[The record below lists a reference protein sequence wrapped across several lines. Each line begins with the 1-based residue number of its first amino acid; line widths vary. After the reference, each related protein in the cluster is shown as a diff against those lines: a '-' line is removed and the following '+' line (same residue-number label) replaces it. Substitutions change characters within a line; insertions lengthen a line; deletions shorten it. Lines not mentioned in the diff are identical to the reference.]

1 VALSS
6 ARFGREPSAGFPSR
20 RTFACLALVTV
31 GFALYVSLLPFRLRA
46 IPLDAAWEDFLLA
59 MSSWPQNVP
68 RVNFLANVLL
78 FVPVGF
84 GLCGALRADRVPRL
98 TLRALL
104 VVLGASVA
112 ASLAAEFLQ
121 EFAPGRVVSAP
132 DVLAQTTGCWVGI
145 VVWLGVGPEL
155 IHWIRETRRRTHHD
169 RVTRALVAYAAFWA
183 FANLAP
189 FDITLNVDRLANRW
203 RDGEIVLIPFASNLP
218 PARLW
223 WDAVVT
229 AVSAVPLG
237 ALLLVGWQPRDQRR
251 SVAAV
256 MGIGVAA
263 LVALETA
270 QIFIRSHG
278 SDMTD
283 VVCGAVGVA
292 IGTLVGIWTFDRKL
306 DAPDDDTFVR
316 WAWLGLA
323 AWCLML
329 GAYHW
334 QPFDF
339 VTDESLVRQKLAR
352 ISFVPL
358 AGYRS
363 GSDLNAFNTLLAKIG
378 LAIPF
383 GGITSFALGSLA
395 RRPIPFALAWVS
407 LAGVV
412 FAAIEFGQFFLPTRV
427 PDPSD
432 VWLGIAGSG
441 LGIWLVR
448 WLRSGYKVRPTPQ
461 DG

>member
-1 VALSS
+1 
-6 ARFGREPSAGFPSR
+6 
-20 RTFACLALVTV
+20 LAVVTV
-31 GFALYVSLLPFRLRA
+31 AFALYVSLLPFRLQA
-46 IPLDAAWEDFLLA
+46 VPLDAAWDDFLLA
-59 MSSWPQNVP
+59 MSSWPQRVP

-84 GLCGALRADRVPRL
+84 GLCGAWRADRQPRL
-98 TLRALL
+98 TLGALF
-104 VVLGASVA
+104 VVLSASVA

-121 EFAPGRVVSAP
+121 EFAPRRVVSAS
-132 DVLAQTTGCWVGI
+132 DVLAQTIGCWVGI
-145 VVWLGVGPEL
+145 AAWLGVGPEL
-155 IHWIRETRRRTHHD
+155 IHRIRETRRQTHHD
-169 RVTRALVAYAAFWA
+169 LVTRGLVAYAAIWA

-218 PARLW
+218 LARLW

-237 ALLLVGWQPRDQRR
+237 ALLLVGWQPRGQRR

-256 MGIGVAA
+256 MGIGVTA
-263 LVALETA
+263 LVTLEIA

-292 IGTLVGIWTFDRKL
+292 LGVLVGVRMFDRRL
-306 DAPDDDTFVR
+306 DAPAGDTLAR
-316 WAWLGLA
+316 WAWIGLG

-339 VTDESLVRQKLAR
+339 GVDESLVRQKLAR
-352 ISFVPL
+352 ISLIPL

-383 GGITSFALGSLA
+383 GGITSFALGGLA
-395 RRPIPFALAWVS
+395 ARPIPFVLVWVS
-407 LAGVV
+407 LSAAV
-412 FAAIEFGQFFLPTRV
+412 FGAIEVGQFFLPSRF

-448 WLRSGYKVRPTPQ
+448 WLRSGYKAPRPLQ
-461 DG
+461 GR

>member
-1 VALSS
+1 MS
-6 ARFGREPSAGFPSR
+6 PGFPSR
-20 RTFACLALVTV
+20 RTFAWLAALIMA
-31 GFALYVSLLPFRLRA
+31 FALYVSLLPFRLQA
-46 IPLDAAWEDFLLA
+46 VPLDAAWNDFLLA

-84 GLCGALRADRVPRL
+84 GLCGALRADREPRL
-98 TLRALL
+98 TLRALC
-104 VVLGASVA
+104 VVLFASVA
-112 ASLAAEFLQ
+112 ASLTAEFLQ
-121 EFAPGRVVSAP
+121 EFAPGRVVSGP
-132 DVLAQTTGCWVGI
+132 DVLAQTTGCCVGI
-145 VVWLGVGPEL
+145 VVWLGIGPEL

-169 RVTRALVAYAAFWA
+169 RVTRALVAYAAFWV

-203 RDGEIVLIPFASNLP
+203 REGEIVLIPFGSNLP
-218 PARLW
+218 LSRLL

-237 ALLLVGWQPRDQRR
+237 TLLLVGWQRRDQRR
-251 SVAAV
+251 SMAAV

-263 LVALETA
+263 LVALETV
-270 QIFIRSHG
+270 QLFIRSHG

-292 IGTLVGIWTFDRKL
+292 IGALVGVWTFDRKL
-306 DAPDDDTFVR
+306 DTPADETVGR
-316 WAWLGLA
+316 WAWIGLG

-329 GAYHW
+329 IAYHW

-339 VTDESLVRQKLAR
+339 VIDESLVRQKLAR
-352 ISFVPL
+352 ISLVPL
-358 AGYRS
+358 AGYGS
-363 GSDLNAFNTLLAKIG
+363 GSDLNAFNTILAKIG

-383 GGITSFALGSLA
+383 GASTSFALGGLA
-395 RRPIPFALAWVS
+395 RRPVPFALVWVC
-407 LAGVV
+407 LAAAV
-412 FAAIEFGQFFLPTRV
+412 FGAIELGQFFLPTRV

-432 VWLGIAGSG
+432 VWLGILGSG
-441 LGIWLVR
+441 LGVWLVR
-448 WLRSGYKVRPTPQ
+448 WMRSGYRVRGPLQ
-461 DG
+461 DS

>member
-1 VALSS
+1 V
-6 ARFGREPSAGFPSR
+6 
-20 RTFACLALVTV
+20 VTIA
-31 GFALYVSLLPFRLRA
+31 FALYVSLLPFRLQA
-46 IPLDAAWEDFLLA
+46 APLDAVWRDFLRA

-84 GLCGALRADRVPRL
+84 GLCGALRADREPRL
-98 TLRALL
+98 TLRALF
-104 VVLGASVA
+104 VVLCASVA
-112 ASLAAEFLQ
+112 ASLTAEFLQ

-132 DVLAQTTGCWVGI
+132 DVAAQTTGCLVGI

-229 AVSAVPLG
+229 TVSAVPLG
-237 ALLLVGWQPRDQRR
+237 TLLLVGWQPRDRRR
-251 SVAAV
+251 SVAGV

-270 QIFIRSHG
+270 QLFIRSHG

-292 IGTLVGIWTFDRKL
+292 IGTLVGIWTLDRKL
-306 DAPDDDTFVR
+306 DARADDTFVR
-316 WAWLGLA
+316 WAWLGLG

-383 GGITSFALGSLA
+383 GGIASFALGSLA
-395 RRPIPFALAWVS
+395 RRPVPFALAWVS
-407 LAGVV
+407 LAAAVFGGV
-412 FAAIEFGQFFLPTRV
+412 ELGQFFLPSRI

-432 VWLGIAGSG
+432 VWLGIGGSG

-448 WLRSGYKVRPTPQ
+448 WLRSGYTVGRSLQ
-461 DG
+461 DS

>member
-1 VALSS
+1 MNTDPDAI
-6 ARFGREPSAGFPSR
+6 AAAGFPSR
-20 RTFACLALVTV
+20 RIFGWLAGATV
-31 GFALYVSLLPFRLRA
+31 AFALYVSLLPFRLQA
-46 IPLDAAWEDFLLA
+46 VPLDAAWNDFVLA
-59 MSSWPQNVP
+59 MSSWPERVP

-84 GLCGALRADRVPRL
+84 GLSGALRADREPRL
-98 TLRALL
+98 TLRA
-104 VVLGASVA
+104 VLIVLFASVA
-112 ASLAAEFLQ
+112 ASLTAEFLQ
-121 EFAPGRVVSAP
+121 AFAPGRVISAS
-132 DVLAQTTGCWVGI
+132 DVLAQTAGCCVGI
-145 VVWLGVGPEL
+145 VAWLGVGPEL
-155 IHWIRETRRRTHHD
+155 ISWLRETRRRTHHD
-169 RVTRALVAYAAFWA
+169 RVTRALAAYAAIWA

-237 ALLLVGWQPRDQRR
+237 ALLLVGWQPRDRRR

-256 MGIGVAA
+256 MGIGVVA

-278 SDMTD
+278 ADMTD

-292 IGTLVGIWTFDRKL
+292 IGTLVGVRTFDRRL
-306 DAPDDDTFVR
+306 GAPANVTLLR
-316 WAWLGLA
+316 WAWIGLG

-339 VTDESLVRQKLAR
+339 GVDESLVRQKLAR

-383 GGITSFALGSLA
+383 GGIISLALESLA
-395 RRPIPFALAWVS
+395 RRPVLFALVWIV
-407 LAGVV
+407 LAAAV
-412 FAAIEFGQFFLPTRV
+412 FGAIEFGQFFLPSRV

-432 VWLGIAGSG
+432 VWLGIAASG
-441 LGIWLVR
+441 LGIWIVR
-448 WLRSGYKVRPTPQ
+448 WLRQGYTAR
-461 DG
+461 